1 MGYDEDMA
9 IQFIRNFAGEDISR
23 QFSDD
28 EILFIIDII
37 WDFYEK
43 KGYLAVNSSVTND
56 ELLDEDEL
64 IAYVRKELKND
75 NTLIMDPKD
84 VGVIVK
90 GELEYEESLEDAQ

>member
-1 MGYDEDMA
+1 MA